1 MAADRGLGKL
11 GALQKRTVS
20 LSLVVIAAVSTST
33 TALGQMVEVK
43 LPTPPPKVSSAN
55 LRKMKQLENDA
66 KFSECAKLGAAQF
79 DAHPAI
85 RGWVL
90 RSWLRCAQ
98 SADRDERKLTALPAA
113 LRAYDRLNE
122 KRPGPWSEDLRQSM
136 IQSRLWLLENFMR
149 GQAKLG
155 AEHLMPVMNELRARE
170 NADQARAWA
179 LLGELSQLR
188 HDLAGAETAYQQS
201 IKYADQPATQE
212 KLKTVRLAL
221 NRPAAA
227 PATAAAVNPD
237 LLSDLE
243 ARYAAR
249 FKASKDKGDQ
259 LQQLEDSLAYLKELP
274 NGLQAK
280 TAAANCL
287 EIHQTLL
294 NRSYEGSNRD
304 RWRQLLQRSWGV
316 MDDADPER
324 LAEWAPILFR
334 RGDYAG
340 SLQLSEAIID
350 RFEKTATGDEVVFSA
365 ARAAQLT
372 GNYKKA
378 EKYYALFFERHGG
391 SALARD
397 AEFQWA
403 LTLIRNQDYAS
414 AVARLEKLLRST
426 DDEKYHLSARYWM
439 IRALQQL
446 GNSRA
451 NEEIRIL
458 TEQFPS
464 SYYGIRLKAETQN
477 NQFMWPFGADK
488 LKGLKGSVYL
498 SPRQKESWDRLLIL
512 RAHGWSAE
520 SLAETDELPLPEDPV
535 QKVLWA
541 QEYARAEAYP
551 KVIKLVIEI
560 SDVSQEL
567 RSVDVLQL
575 GMPKIFEDE
584 ITTAAKARG
593 LNPVL
598 VRSLIRQ
605 ESAFNPRA
613 VSRSN
618 ALGLMQ
624 LIPPTAR
631 EMADQLKLGPLVL
644 PEDGFRTN
652 INVQMGTAYIARM
665 IRYFSGSVP
674 LGLAAYNAGPRR
686 METFLEARPDLK
698 EQLKTASSEPLT
710 EVWFDELPWS
720 ETSFYVKA
728 ILRNTLLY
736 KTLDQQKI
744 QLSGVLWGDLVG
756 STAP

>member
-1 MAADRGLGKL
+1 MVTNRGVRKL
-11 GALQKRTVS
+11 GALQKRA
-20 LSLVVIAAVSTST
+20 LSLAFVVLGTSGE
-33 TALGQMVEVK
+33 ASAQMIEIK
-43 LPTPPPKVSSAN
+43 LPAPLPKSSNAN
-55 LRKMKQLENDA
+55 LRKMKQFENEGKA
-66 KFSECAKLGAAQF
+66 AECARLGAGLYESQAV
-79 DAHPAI
+79 I

-90 RSWLRCAQ
+90 RTWLKCADK
-98 SADRDERKLTALPAA
+98 ADRDERKITHLPAA

-122 KRPGPWSEDLRQSM
+122 KRPGPWSEDLRTGQ

-149 GQAKLG
+149 GNLKLG
-155 AEHLMPVMNELRARE
+155 DDHLKQVMNDLRPRE
-170 NADQARAWA
+170 SADQGRAWA
-179 LLGELSQLR
+179 LLGEMSQLR
-188 HDLAGAETAYQQS
+188 HDLAGAETAYQQAL
-201 IKYADQPATQE
+201 KFADQPATLE

-221 NRPAAA
+221 NRVEPTASPTPAAG
-227 PATAAAVNPD
+227 PETY
-237 LLSDLE
+237 SDLE
-243 ARYAAR
+243 TRFAAR
-249 FKASKDKGDQ
+249 FKASKEKNDQ

-280 TAAANCL
+280 WAAQNCL
-287 EIHQTLL
+287 DIHQTLL
-294 NRSYEGSNRD
+294 NRSFEGSNRE
-304 RWRQLLQRSWGV
+304 RWRQLLQRAAGV

-350 RFEKTATGDEVVFSA
+350 RFDKTKSGDQILMSA
-365 ARAAQLT
+365 ARSAQLT
-372 GNYKKA
+372 GQYKKA

-391 SALARD
+391 SELARD

-426 DDEKYHLSARYWM
+426 NEEKYHLSARYWL
-439 IRALQQL
+439 IRSLQQL

-451 NEEIRIL
+451 NDEIKIL
-458 TEQFPS
+458 TDRFPS

-477 NQFMWPFGADK
+477 NQFLWPFASDK
-488 LKGLKGSVYL
+488 LKGLKGSIHL
-498 SPRQKESWDRLLIL
+498 SPRQKESWDRLLVL
-512 RAHGWSAE
+512 RAHGWGAE
-520 SLAETDELPLPEDPV
+520 ALAETDELPTPEDPV
-535 QKVLWA
+535 LKVLWA

-560 SDVSQEL
+560 SDISQEL

-575 GMPKIFEDE
+575 GMPKIYEDE
-584 ITTAAKARG
+584 INAAAKGRG

-644 PEDGFRTN
+644 PEDGFRTGV
-652 INVQMGTAYIARM
+652 NVQMGSAYLSRM

-698 EQLKTASSEPLT
+698 EQLKTPSSEPLT

-728 ILRNTLLY
+728 ILRNSLLY

-744 QLSGVLWGDLVG
+744 QLTGVLWGDLVG
-756 STAP
+756 PTTP

>member
-1 MAADRGLGKL
+1 MAADRGGWRL
-11 GALQKRTVS
+11 GALQKR
-20 LSLVVIAAVSTST
+20 AVPLTFALLAGA
-33 TALGQMVEVK
+33 TAQAQMVEVK
-43 LPTPPPKVSSAN
+43 LPTPAPKVTSPN
-55 LRKMKQLENDA
+55 LRKMKQLENEGKNA
-66 KFSECAKLGAAQF
+66 ECARLGAAQYE
-79 DAHPAI
+79 AQAAI

-90 RSWLRCAQ
+90 RSWLKCAAN
-98 SADRDERKLTALPAA
+98 ADRDERKLTHLPAA
-113 LRAYDRLNE
+113 LRAFDRLSD

-136 IQSRLWLLENFMR
+136 IQARLWALETFMR
-149 GQAKLG
+149 ANLKLG
-155 AEHLMPVMNELRARE
+155 DAHLNAVMNELRPRE

-201 IKYADQPATQE
+201 LKFADQPATQE
-212 KLKTVRLAL
+212 RLKTVRLAL
-221 NRPAAA
+221 NRPEPA
-227 PATAAAVNPD
+227 ATAAAGVGPEAY
-237 LLSDLE
+237 SDLE
-243 ARYAAR
+243 ARFAAR
-249 FKASKDKGDQ
+249 FKASKEKNDQ

-280 TAAANCL
+280 WAAQNCL
-287 EIHQTLL
+287 DIHQTLL
-294 NRSYEGSNRD
+294 SRSYEGSNRE
-304 RWRQLLQRSWGV
+304 RWRQLLQRAVGV

-324 LAEWAPILFR
+324 LVEWAPILFR

-340 SLQLSEAIID
+340 SLQLSEAVLD
-350 RFEKTATGDEVVFSA
+350 RYERTATGDEILWSA

-372 GNYKKA
+372 GQYKKA
-378 EKYYALFFERHGG
+378 EKYYSLFFERHGG
-391 SALARD
+391 SELARD

-403 LTLIRNQDYAS
+403 LTLIRNKDYAS
-414 AVARLEKLLRST
+414 AVARLEKLLRT
-426 DDEKYHLSARYWM
+426 TNEEKYHLTARYWL

-451 NEEIRIL
+451 NDEIKIL
-458 TEQFPS
+458 TDRFPS
-464 SYYGIRLKAETQN
+464 TYYGIRLKAETQN
-477 NQFMWPFGADK
+477 NQFLWPFASDK
-488 LKGLKGSVYL
+488 LKGLKGSVHL
-498 SPRQKESWDRLLIL
+498 SPRQKAAWDRLLVL
-512 RAHGWSAE
+512 RAHGWTAE
-520 SLAETDELPLPEDPV
+520 ALAETDELPLPEDPV

-551 KVIKLVIEI
+551 KVIRLLIEV
-560 SDVSQEL
+560 SDLSPEL

-575 GMPKIFEDE
+575 GMPKVFDDE
-584 ITTAAKARG
+584 IAAAAKARG

-631 EMADQLKLGPLVL
+631 EMADALKIGPLVL
-644 PEDGFRTN
+644 PEDAFRTGV
-652 INVQMGTAYIARM
+652 NVQMGSAYLARM

-674 LGLAAYNAGPRR
+674 VGLAAYNAGPRR
-686 METFLEARPDLK
+686 METFLDARPDVK
-698 EQLKTASSEPLT
+698 EALKTPSSEPLT

-720 ETSFYVKA
+720 ETSYYVKA
-728 ILRNTLLY
+728 ILRNSLLY

-744 QLSGVLWGDLVG
+744 QLTGVLWGDLTG
-756 STAP
+756 PAAP